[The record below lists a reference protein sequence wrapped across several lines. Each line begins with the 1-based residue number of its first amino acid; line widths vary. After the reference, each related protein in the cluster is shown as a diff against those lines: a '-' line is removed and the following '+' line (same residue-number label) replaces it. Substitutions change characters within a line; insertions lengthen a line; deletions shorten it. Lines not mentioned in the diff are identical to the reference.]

1 MRKILLI
8 FLVMLGTLLSA
19 QPSMTVNSTGN
30 YKKPYWM
37 AANILVD
44 STLSIY
50 NMGQNA
56 LPLTQANT
64 TQIGYFEANDTAFPV
79 QSGIVMVAAQNASDV
94 IAATNGNGNN
104 VTSRAIASEAYITQ
118 TACARVTAQLPLQTE
133 RVAPTP
139 THDGHDPGP
148 MQEPRSQPQ
157 KRHLPLFQR

>member
-1 MRKILLI
+1 MRKMLLI
-8 FLVMLGTLLSA
+8 FIVMLCTLVSA

-64 TQIGYFEANDTAFPV
+64 TSNW
-79 QSGIVMVAAQNASDV
+79 
-94 IAATNGNGNN
+94 
-104 VTSRAIASEAYITQ
+104 
-118 TACARVTAQLPLQTE
+118 
-133 RVAPTP
+133 
-139 THDGHDPGP
+139 
-148 MQEPRSQPQ
+148 
-157 KRHLPLFQR
+157 LFRGE